1 MCVPTGPG
9 ISTTWKSWGPVR
21 PGVFLCAAKKKS
33 CPRYHTGRA
42 KSYVQQPSS
51 LVQPSGKQNIHLHR
65 LICSLLCFCTAD
77 LFPIK
82 IFNHLGAR
90 CCPSDL
96 PSSWFDLYSL
106 YFVQQTQS
114 SEILISLGTGPGSS
128 PLWFCGQR
136 TRLPRPLMGL

>member
-1 MCVPTGPG
+1 MRSNWTYLPPGKVGVLQDLGFSSVPPRRNPVPG
-9 ISTTWKSWGPVR
+9 TTLAMQSHTFSSHPASYSPLASRIST
-21 PGVFLCAAKKKS
+21 FLD
-33 CPRYHTGRA
+33 
-42 KSYVQQPSS
+42 
-51 LVQPSGKQNIHLHR
+51 LF
-65 LICSLLCFCTAD
+65 CSLLCFCTAD
-77 LFPIK
+77 LFPMK

-90 CCPSDL
+90 CHPSDL